1 MANAGVAGKIH
12 KSEEEDANAFLT
24 IPSRTDNAYHRMV
37 EIRHKF
43 RMKTVKKIRALNRA
57 SQYVETVLLRVFNSV
72 MTVTPR
78 METDATR
85 NAKYKLDLL
94 AKTLLLFALV
104 RQDPILEISSLQ
116 IHKIHQTIRQP
127 RLHHLPQPQAP
138 LQLSPQLPIP
148 LQAQ

>member
-1 MANAGVAGKIH
+1 MVA
-12 KSEEEDANAFLT
+12 
-24 IPSRTDNAYHRMV
+24 
-37 EIRHKF
+37 IRHKF

-57 SQYVETVLLRVFNSV
+57 SQYVETVLLRVFNSA

-78 METDATR
+78 METDATP

-94 AKTLLLFALV
+94 AKMLLQFALLL
-104 RQDPILEISSLQ
+104 QDPILEISSLQ

-127 RLHHLPQPQAP
+127 RLHHQPQLP